1 MIDADLIR
9 GNLAAVHQRIDA
21 AAVAAGRE
29 PGEVRLLLA
38 TKTQPPE
45 AVRVAIEAG
54 ESLVAENRVQEVKP
68 KFEAL
73 RDLDYERHFIGNL
86 QSNKINAL
94 LPYVSC
100 IQSLDRLSLA
110 RKLDRKLEAEGKSI
124 EVLVQVNTSGEESKF
139 GLDPA
144 EVGAFMKEVSG
155 MDTLVVRGLMT
166 IGLNTEDP
174 ELARSSLR
182 RLREVRDEVRQMN
195 LGTIEMTE
203 LSMGMSGDLEVAIE
217 EGSTIIRVGSAI
229 FGSRAASD
237 PARAGHPAAFPPLDP
252 SASALHHGDE
262 KHCQTDDDHDHAQYP
277 TDEKGEDD
285 PDDYEDDC

>member
-1 MIDADLIR
+1 MVAAELIR
-9 GNLAAVHQRIDA
+9 SNLAEVHRRIDSA
-21 AAVAAGRE
+21 TEAAGRE

-54 ESLVAENRVQEVKP
+54 EKLVAENRVQEVRP

-73 RDLDYERHFIGNL
+73 EDLDYERHFIGNL

-100 IQSLDRLSLA
+100 IESLDRLSLA
-110 RKLDRKLEAEGKSI
+110 RKLNRKLEAEGTSI
-124 EVLVQVNTSGEESKF
+124 EVLVQVTTSGEESKF
-139 GLDPA
+139 GLEPA
-144 EVGAFMKEVSG
+144 EVAGFMKEVSG
-155 MDTLVVRGLMT
+155 LETLKVRGLMT

-174 ELARSSLR
+174 ELARASLR
-182 RLREVRDEVRQMN
+182 RLRELRDEVRQMN
-195 LGTIEMTE
+195 LGSIEMTE

-237 PARAGHPAAFPPLDP
+237 QA
-252 SASALHHGDE
+252 
-262 KHCQTDDDHDHAQYP
+262 
-277 TDEKGEDD
+277 
-285 PDDYEDDC
+285 

>member
-1 MIDADLIR
+1 MVDAELIR
-9 GNLAAVHQRIDA
+9 TNLAAVHRRIDDA
-21 AAVAAGRE
+21 TEAAGRD

-54 ESLVAENRVQEVKP
+54 EKLVAENRVQEVGP

-73 RDLDYERHFIGNL
+73 EDLDYERHFIGNL

-100 IQSLDRLSLA
+100 IESLDRLSLA
-110 RKLDRKLEAEGKSI
+110 RKLDRKLEAEGRSI

-139 GLDPA
+139 GLEPA
-144 EVGAFMKEVSG
+144 EVGGFMEDVSG
-155 MDTLVVRGLMT
+155 METLRVRGLMT

-174 ELARSSLR
+174 EMARASLR
-182 RLREVRDEVRQMN
+182 RLRELRDEVRQMN
-195 LGTIEMTE
+195 LDSIEMAE

-237 PARAGHPAAFPPLDP
+237 QA
-252 SASALHHGDE
+252 
-262 KHCQTDDDHDHAQYP
+262 
-277 TDEKGEDD
+277 
-285 PDDYEDDC
+285 

>member
-1 MIDADLIR
+1 MVDAELIR
-9 GNLAAVHQRIDA
+9 SNLAEVHRRIGA
-21 AAVAAGRE
+21 ATEAAGRG

-54 ESLVAENRVQEVKP
+54 EKLVAENRVQEVRP

-73 RDLDYERHFIGNL
+73 EDLDYERHFIGNL

-100 IQSLDRLSLA
+100 IESLDRLSLA
-110 RKLDRKLEAEGKSI
+110 RKLDRKLEAEGESI

-139 GLDPA
+139 GLEPA
-144 EVGAFMKEVSG
+144 EVAEFMKEVSG
-155 MDTLVVRGLMT
+155 METLKVRGLMT

-174 ELARSSLR
+174 ELARASLR
-182 RLREVRDEVRQMN
+182 RLRQVRDEIREMN
-195 LGTIEMTE
+195 LGSIEMTE

-237 PARAGHPAAFPPLDP
+237 QA
-252 SASALHHGDE
+252 
-262 KHCQTDDDHDHAQYP
+262 
-277 TDEKGEDD
+277 
-285 PDDYEDDC
+285 